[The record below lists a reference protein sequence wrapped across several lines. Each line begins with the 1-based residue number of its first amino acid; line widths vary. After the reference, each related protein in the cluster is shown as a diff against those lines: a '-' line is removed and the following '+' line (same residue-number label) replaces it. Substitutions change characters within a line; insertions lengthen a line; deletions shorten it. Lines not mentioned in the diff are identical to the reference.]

1 MKVLAIALLCAFAS
15 VQGRST
21 SRATNIA
28 DGTPAALGENPSVVH
43 LRVARN
49 GDTRL
54 ASCGAVLVSDTYIL
68 TTKTC
73 LENVEPTFIWM
84 RFGLVDVTRP
94 DLVLEVGSGAIYRH
108 PGAGV
113 DLALVKNPRVPE
125 LTDNIQIASMEENLG
140 SDGRACGFGA
150 SESDPEVAGETL
162 KCVEIED
169 MVAVGETINA
179 PVVLTKFDLGQP
191 LFSVDGELAGV
202 LIDPTQGVYIRPN
215 FYLDWINEVINP
227 GGNPDPVSE
236 VLVANP

>member
-1 MKVLAIALLCAFAS
+1 MKVLAIALLCVFAS

-73 LENVEPTFIWM
+73 LEKGQFIWM
-84 RFGLVDVTRP
+84 GFGLVETTRP
-94 DLVLEVGSGAIYRH
+94 EQVLEAGSGTITLH
-108 PGAGV
+108 PDEKV
-113 DLALVKNPRVPE
+113 DLALIRSARAVD
-125 LTDNIQIASMEENLG
+125 TSDNIQIASMEENLG

>member
-73 LENVEPTFIWM
+73 LEKGQFIWM
-84 RFGLVDVTRP
+84 GFGLVETTRP
-94 DLVLEVGSGAIYRH
+94 EQVLEAGSGTITLH
-108 PGAGV
+108 PDEKV
-113 DLALVKNPRVPE
+113 DLALIRSARAVD
-125 LTDNIQIASMEENLG
+125 TSDNIQIASMEENLG